1 MTRFEIL
8 LENMEKARLEKR
20 NGEINRRLAES
31 LQNRTKEEVVAQM
44 LGELTIVVGSGTVL
58 STAKRWAKRPQML
71 ADGCKTLDFCGE
83 KV

>member
-31 LQNRTKEEVVAQM
+31 LRNRTKEEVVAQM

-58 STAKRWAKRPQML
+58 PTAKRWAKRPQML
-71 ADGCKTLDFCGE
+71 ADGRKTLDFCGE

>member
-58 STAKRWAKRPQML
+58 STTKRWAKRPQML
-71 ADGCKTLDFCGE
+71 ADGRKTLDFCGE